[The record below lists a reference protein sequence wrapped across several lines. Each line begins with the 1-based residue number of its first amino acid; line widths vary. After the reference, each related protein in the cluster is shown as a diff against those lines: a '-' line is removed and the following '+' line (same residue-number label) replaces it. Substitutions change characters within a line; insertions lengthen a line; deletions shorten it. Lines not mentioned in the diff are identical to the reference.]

1 MSCTYCAGGYTVVL
15 HLTLHSGMCLQLPIA
30 CGHDVAFHIVIVYH
44 FLSLGKHVK
53 VLHY

>member
-15 HLTLHSGMCLQLPIA
+15 HLTLQSGMCLQLPM
-30 CGHDVAFHIVIVYH
+30 CGHDVAIHIVIVYH
-44 FLSLGKHVK
+44 FLVEHVK